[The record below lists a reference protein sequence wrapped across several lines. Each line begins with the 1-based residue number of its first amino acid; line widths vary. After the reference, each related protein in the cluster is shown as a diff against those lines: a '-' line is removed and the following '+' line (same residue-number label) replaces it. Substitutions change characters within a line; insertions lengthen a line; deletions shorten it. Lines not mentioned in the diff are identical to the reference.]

1 MHNLFATPAH
11 LLKELGT
18 QLSYEEVSEF
28 LERRRAVQLALLN
41 FVQDFRDELL
51 HHRLGQAVVL
61 LVFLAEVNVPH
72 VAHLLMKPVRQSLI
86 AAVSQANCS
95 QLL

>member
-1 MHNLFATPAH
+1 MTLFAARAH

-51 HHRLGQAVVL
+51 HHRLGQAVIL
-61 LVFLAEVNVPH
+61 LVLLAEVNVPH
-72 VAHLLMKPVRQSLI
+72 VAHLSMQPVRVDYYCCNS
-86 AAVSQANCS
+86 NK
-95 QLL
+95 LLSVALT